1 MNVLKGDSSFFSP
14 NNFPRFFHQ
23 ENPTPKIAKVQ
34 VIGADT
40 AFTAVRMDGTV
51 VTWGDEAGGADSS
64 HVQKDL
70 FSVKQVVASFDAFA
84 AVRSSKKFQ
93 QTWRSVNF
101 FFGARG

>member
-1 MNVLKGDSSFFSP
+1 MIPVFFPPTICHVFSP
-14 NNFPRFFHQ
+14 RKSDPKNHNF
-23 ENPTPKIAKVQ
+23 VQ

-84 AVRSSKKFQ
+84 AVRSSFC
-93 QTWRSVNF
+93 NF
-101 FFGARG
+101 NKHGEV